1 MPKIGW
7 TSKSPQEK
15 GRQAEPRIAKSRGA
29 RPHPRSGAGRIK
41 WDASSE
47 SEVLEI
53 KHVQKSHTLNGAYLD
68 ALYRRATQQGKAAVY
83 VIEFTDAKIEATITI
98 TRS

>member
-7 TSKSPQEK
+7 EPKTPQEK
-15 GRQAEPRIAKSRGA
+15 GRQAEPRIIKARGG

-41 WDASSE
+41 DDGSSE
-47 SEVLEI
+47 TEVIEV
-53 KHVQKSHTLNGAYLD
+53 KHVAKSHTLKGESLD
-68 ALYRRATQQGKAAVY
+68 ALYRRATQQGKDAVY
-83 VIEFTDAKIEATITI
+83 VIEFVDSRITATITI